1 MPQRPQLTL
10 LAPIL
15 LTLTLACDPDKT
27 IDSCRSSTA
36 IVDAAGAPTGF
47 ERCADGTIHRVA
59 ALSTDIEHT
68 ESSCPYTE
76 ADADDYELHC
86 LTDADCTEA
95 ANGLCAKKSF
105 GEGPSGCGCSYACA
119 SDADCAA
126 GEACVPDGL
135 EEDALKHSTCVPA
148 NCRTDADCAGGECGL
163 SIFNDDCGW
172 TVALACRSDADE
184 CRLDRQCGRDEEC
197 AIYLD
202 APAWACA
209 KAGCMQ

>member
-1 MPQRPQLTL
+1 MPQRPRLTL
-10 LAPIL
+10 LAPVL

-27 IDSCRSSTA
+27 IDSCRSST
-36 IVDAAGAPTGF
+36 
-47 ERCADGTIHRVA
+47 
-59 ALSTDIEHT
+59 DIEHT
-68 ESSCPYTE
+68 ESTCPYTE
-76 ADADDYELHC
+76 ADADDYELYC

-119 SDADCAA
+119 RDADCAA

-163 SIFNDDCGW
+163 SFFNNNCGW
-172 TVALACRSDADE
+172 NVVLACRSDV
-184 CRLDRQCGRDEEC
+184 Q
-197 AIYLD
+197 
-202 APAWACA
+202 
-209 KAGCMQ
+209 